1 MTVAPTSTVRLLS
14 YRRFLVIPPI
24 VASALYVYFLRS
36 YSTRRKTDL
45 ASSKTM
51 DDSVAAGASTSGGAG
66 KKPQRPRVGV
76 NMRFLRQ
83 MKMLLPVLVP
93 GPFSR
98 EAGLLVALAGVLIAR
113 TWLDIWFS
121 AFNGQVVKSI
131 VSRDRAT
138 FVARAGIEFGLMM
151 WPLSV
156 VNNSLKLLINALSIS
171 FRERLTKV
179 PLFLLY
185 CIVFMLQFVVCA

>member
-1 MTVAPTSTVRLLS
+1 
-14 YRRFLVIPPI
+14 
-24 VASALYVYFLRS
+24 
-36 YSTRRKTDL
+36 
-45 ASSKTM
+45 
-51 DDSVAAGASTSGGAG
+51 
-66 KKPQRPRVGV
+66 
-76 NMRFLRQ
+76 MRFFKQ
-83 MKMLLPVLVP
+83 MKMLLPILVP
-93 GPFSR
+93 GPLSR
-98 EAGLLVALAGVLIAR
+98 ETGLLVALAGVLIAR

-179 PLFLLY
+179 
-185 CIVFMLQFVVCA
+185 CG